1 MKNYTKQDIDDLFAQ
16 MFGLTV
22 KTSKPENIIKE
33 DKSNSTRFEKGNNMN
48 NIIQELM
55 ELLENILLRE
65 ELTEG
70 NKQRAEVLIRN
81 IQLLRNGE

>member
-1 MKNYTKQDIDDLFAQ
+1 
-16 MFGLTV
+16 
-22 KTSKPENIIKE
+22 
-33 DKSNSTRFEKGNNMN
+33 MN

-55 ELLENILLRE
+55 ELLENILLSE